1 MATDMEK
8 FHNFADNSA
17 LSILLTDCHI
27 DPPGPRIIYANANL
41 LKMTGYSL
49 DELLEKTS
57 RIFQGA
63 KTDRAV
69 LDKIRQCLIDGT
81 VFAGATVNYRKD
93 GGEFLMSW
101 TVEPIFLDGVKY
113 FYAIQTD
120 ITNGLLKA
128 LEEVKTLQLNLL
140 SKLPENQNVS
150 NSRQSL
156 SGSDAEG
163 AFARADQSC
172 CQFDAL
178 R

>member
-8 FHNFADNSA
+8 FQNFADNSK
-17 LSILLTDCHI
+17 LSILLTDSHI
-27 DPPGPRIIYANANL
+27 DPPGPKIVYANANL
-41 LKMTGYSL
+41 LRMTGYSL
-49 DELLEKTS
+49 EELLGKTP

-63 KTDRAV
+63 KTDRVV
-69 LDKIRQCLIDGT
+69 LDRIRQCLIDGT

-93 GGEFLMSW
+93 GSE
-101 TVEPIFLDGVKY
+101 Y

-120 ITNGLLKA
+120 LTNGLLEA

-140 SKLPENQNVS
+140 AKLPEKNDVS
-150 NSRQSL
+150 NYRQSI

-163 AFARADQSC
+163 AITGADQGC
-172 CQFDAL
+172 CEFNAQ